1 MLGLTNVT
9 SNGPDAFLF
18 ALTGLFSYSKFI
30 ETTKIIFNPI
40 IGSSFVIHHMKWQST
55 PYFSSMQ
62 QNLRQKLHA
71 LYLVR
76 TFSVYIIL
84 YATNCCIKLSMRK
97 NIQASQI
104 CFCIWHQVH
113 EKESWMQMY
122 HQSKM
127 VVTYLFLQQLI
138 KLSKPYTFPT
148 KFFGDLL

>member
-18 ALTGLFSYSKFI
+18 ALTGLFSYCKFI

-76 TFSVYIIL
+76 F
-84 YATNCCIKLSMRK
+84 
-97 NIQASQI
+97 
-104 CFCIWHQVH
+104 
-113 EKESWMQMY
+113 
-122 HQSKM
+122 
-127 VVTYLFLQQLI
+127 LF
-138 KLSKPYTFPT
+138 T
-148 KFFGDLL
+148 